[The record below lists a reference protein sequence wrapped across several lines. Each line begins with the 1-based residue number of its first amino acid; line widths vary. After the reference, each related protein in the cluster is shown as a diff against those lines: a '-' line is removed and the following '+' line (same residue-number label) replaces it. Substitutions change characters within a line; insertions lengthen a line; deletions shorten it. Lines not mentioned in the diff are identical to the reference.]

1 MAAGLMLKPAAAY
14 PLWLIAGP
22 TASGKSGLALRLAEA
37 IGAEI
42 VNADSMQIYRDLR
55 VLTARPT
62 RADEARA
69 PHHLFG
75 VADAGERWSAGRWL
89 RAVRE
94 RLAQIAARERPAI
107 VVGGTGLYLR
117 ALTEGLADIPAI
129 SSAIRDETTA
139 LYERL
144 GEADFRDRLAAHD
157 PDAAARIE
165 AGDRQRL
172 TRAWEV
178 FAATGRSL
186 TAWRA
191 AGSPALI
198 DWRGVVL
205 DPPREV
211 LYRRC
216 DARLAAMLEGGA
228 LREVE
233 ALLARRLDPS
243 LPAMKA
249 LGVAPLAALLRGELT
264 RDAAL
269 ERAQAATRQYAKRQL
284 TWFRGQAA
292 DWPRIEAETA
302 QDQWAAL
309 RAMM

>member
-1 MAAGLMLKPAAAY
+1 MAAGLMTKPAAPY

-75 VADAGERWSAGRWL
+75 VADAGERWSVGRWL
-89 RAVRE
+89 RAARE
-94 RLAQIAARERPAI
+94 TLAQIAGRERPAI

-129 SSAIRDETTA
+129 PAALRDETA
-139 LYERL
+139 ILYERL
-144 GEADFRDRLAAHD
+144 GEADFRAKLAAHD
-157 PDAAARIE
+157 PEAAARIE

-191 AGSPALI
+191 AESPALSH
-198 DWRGVVL
+198 WRGVVL
-205 DPPREV
+205 APPRDA

-216 DARLAAMLEGGA
+216 DARLAAMLDAGA
-228 LREVE
+228 LGEVE
-233 ALLARRLDPS
+233 ALLARGLDAS

-249 LGVAPLAALLRGELT
+249 LGVAPLAALLRGEIT
-264 RDAAL
+264 REAAL
-269 ERAQAATRQYAKRQL
+269 ARARADTRHYAKRQM

-302 QDQWAAL
+302 ADQWAAL